1 MRRLMVTFP
10 VRLSDAL
17 SAIHHTLCL
26 RLECN
31 KDAQRPLGEV
41 WILLTRH
48 RIDTRRPSEF
58 ISLHAEYGDDHTAAP
73 KGLTDTA
80 KAQGIYTN
88 NPHVLVRSPP
98 IILTPY

>member
-1 MRRLMVTFP
+1 MRP
-10 VRLSDAL
+10 SDIL
-17 SAIHHTLCL
+17 SAIHRTLRL

-58 ISLHAEYGDDHTAAP
+58 ISLHAEYGDDHPVAP
-73 KGLTDTA
+73 KDLTDTA
-80 KAQGIYTN
+80 KTQGTYTN
-88 NPHVLVRSPP
+88 NPHVLVRTLP
-98 IILTPY
+98 IISTPY